1 MPASLSAI
9 ERYSADHLL
18 EGAAHWS
25 ALHTAWT
32 THFGRVR
39 HETEGLNW
47 LGAGGEGAWRQS
59 VRDEDTAHGAAMV
72 ARAAGSNAKSAAAT
86 LMFLK
91 QTVLDHVQAAR
102 ANGFR
107 VNDDLSVQDT
117 AKSYP
122 SIAIAAA
129 RQHQAQLHATDIGC
143 ATQELLAHDA
153 QIAAVLHSHGTA
165 LDAMQF
171 CDGQPLGGSLR
182 P

>member
-1 MPASLSAI
+1 MPVSLSAI

-18 EGAAHWS
+18 DGAAYWS
-25 ALHTAWT
+25 ASHTAWT

-39 HETEGLNW
+39 QETQGLNW
-47 LGAGGEGAWRQS
+47 HGAGGDGAWRQS
-59 VRDEDTAHGAAMV
+59 VRDESTAHGAAMV
-72 ARAAGSNAKSAAAT
+72 AGAAGSSAKAAAAT

-91 QTVLDHVQAAR
+91 QTVLDHVQTAR

-117 AKSYP
+117 VKSYP

-129 RQHQAQLHATDIGC
+129 RQQEAQRHAADIGC
-143 ATQELLAHDA
+143 ATTELLAHDA
-153 QIAAVLHSHGTA
+153 QVAAMLHSHGTA

-171 CDGQPLGGSLR
+171 CDGQPLGG
-182 P
+182 